1 MCADHMVRNGSFLEY
16 LENSDVFKGY
26 RKAILCC
33 NGLKLIDLFVKI
45 TPPNIK
51 IIFGTKFLEK
61 LVQSMSCFRVRWVF
75 SSRLRIH

>member
-1 MCADHMVRNGSFLEY
+1 MFSRGIEKQHC
-16 LENSDVFKGY
+16 
-26 RKAILCC
+26 CC

-61 LVQSMSCFRVRWVF
+61 LVQSVSCFRVRWVF
-75 SSRLRIH
+75 SSRSRIH